1 MMESLRNR
9 EDGIFYQSQIARFRS
24 GAADNG
30 QAWTRPLRESAFS
43 RFAELG
49 LPTTRLEEWKYTN
62 VAPIARIPFNA
73 PAVKNPKISLERLA
87 PSGLA
92 WLAETRLVCV
102 NGRFSPELSFVEK
115 LPREIQ
121 AGSLKAALSEQRS
134 LVEPHLGR
142 TVDCNDHALV
152 ALNTALMEDGVF
164 VRIPKGTIIEK
175 AVHLVFIATGG
186 GDPTVSY
193 PRNLIVMEEDSQA
206 KIIESYIGF
215 DAGVYFTNAVTEI
228 VVGDNAV
235 LDHTKIERESRKAF
249 HIGALQVRQGK
260 NSSFFSHVVLTGGA
274 LVRNEIGS
282 VFGGEGGDCTL
293 DGLYVAGGD
302 QHVDNRTRIDH
313 AQPHCSSRELYKGI
327 LGGAARGVFNG
338 KIIVHK
344 DAAKT
349 DARQTNNNLLLSKE
363 ASVDTKP
370 QLEIYNND
378 VKCNHGS
385 TIGQIDPQALFY
397 LRSRGLEE
405 ADAQRL
411 LTFAFASEVIG
422 RVKVE
427 RLRLQ
432 LEEWLLE
439 RFQERREDS
448 NDSF

>member
-1 MMESLRNR
+1 MMDCAGQEEGR
-9 EDGIFYQSQIARFRS
+9 DFYQSQIARFRS
-24 GAADNG
+24 GAAENG
-30 QAWTRPLRESAFS
+30 QAWTRALREAAFS
-43 RFAELG
+43 RFSELG

-62 VAPIARIPFNA
+62 VAPIARIPFKT
-73 PAVKNPKISLERLA
+73 PAARGPKISLGRLA

-121 AGSLKAALSEQRS
+121 AGSLKTALVEQRGI
-134 LVEPHLGR
+134 VEPHLGR
-142 TVDCNDHALV
+142 YVDSKDHALV
-152 ALNTALMEDGVF
+152 ALNTALMDDGVF
-164 VRIPKGTIIEK
+164 LRIPKGTVVEK
-175 AVHLVFIATGG
+175 AVHLVFIATAE

-193 PRNLIVMEEDSQA
+193 PRNLILMEEDSQA

-215 DAGVYFTNAVTEI
+215 DAGVYFTDAVTEI
-228 VVGDNAV
+228 VMGDNVV
-235 LDHTKIERESRKAF
+235 LDHTKIERESRRAF
-249 HIGALQVRQGK
+249 HIGSLQVRQGRS
-260 NSSFFSHVVLTGGA
+260 SSFFSHVVLTGGA
-274 LVRNEIGS
+274 LVRNEVGS
-282 VFGGEGGDCTL
+282 LFGGEGGECTL
-293 DGLYVAGGD
+293 DGLYVVGGD

-313 AQPHCSSRELYKGI
+313 ARPHCSSRELYKGI

-349 DARQTNNNLLLSKE
+349 DARQTNNNLLLSKD

-385 TIGQIDPQALFY
+385 TIGQIDGQALFY
-397 LRSRGLEE
+397 LRSRGLDE

-411 LTFAFASEVIG
+411 LTFAFASEVIS

-439 RFQERREDS
+439 HFQERREEAR
-448 NDSF
+448 

>member
-1 MMESLRNR
+1 
-9 EDGIFYQSQIARFRS
+9 
-24 GAADNG
+24 
-30 QAWTRPLRESAFS
+30 
-43 RFAELG
+43 
-49 LPTTRLEEWKYTN
+49 
-62 VAPIARIPFNA
+62 
-73 PAVKNPKISLERLA
+73 
-87 PSGLA
+87 
-92 WLAETRLVCV
+92 
-102 NGRFSPELSFVEK
+102 
-115 LPREIQ
+115 
-121 AGSLKAALSEQRS
+121 
-134 LVEPHLGR
+134 VEPHLGR
-142 TVDCNDHALV
+142 TIDCNDHALV

-164 VRIPKGTIIEK
+164 VRIPKGAVIEK
-175 AVHLVFIATGG
+175 PVHLVFIATGG

-193 PRNLIVMEEDSQA
+193 PRNLILMEESSQA
-206 KIIESYIGF
+206 RIIESYIGF

-228 VVGDNAV
+228 AVGDNAV

-249 HIGALQVRQGK
+249 HIGALQVRQGRS
-260 NSSFFSHVVLTGGA
+260 SSFFSHVVLTGGA

-282 VFGGEGGDCTL
+282 VFGGEGGECTL

-313 AQPHCSSRELYKGI
+313 VQPHCSSRELYKGI
-327 LGGAARGVFNG
+327 LGGAARGIFNG

-439 RFQERREDS
+439 RFQGRREGEQ
-448 NDSF
+448 